1 MCGGTYLEIGGLDGI
16 SFSNSYLYNKGLNW
30 TGVLVEASPRNYE
43 QLIKNRPNEIA
54 NVHAGVCEK
63 KMNLH
68 WVETPSGIRATGG
81 FQEFAAP
88 SFQKQWWS
96 EEMIRNATVV
106 MCETLE
112 QILLEKVGSGFY
124 FDFFTLD
131 VEGAEYAVLQS
142 INFDLV
148 GFGVIVVEADTHNK
162 RKNMAVRTFLES
174 NGYIYLEENGR
185 SYWFVNKD
193 FWIIYK
199 EFIHA

>member
-1 MCGGTYLEIGGLDGI
+1 MRSSGCRWKNVAVFAAFAFAVLMMLHHLRNEYLGVGEGLMEIPTSTSKLLNRTIPVWKTAARACKARPVHLEAAWYKSQDGEDKELEKWFKDMCGGTYLEIGGLDGI

-88 SFQKQWWS
+88 SFQKQ
-96 EEMIRNATVV
+96 
-106 MCETLE
+106 
-112 QILLEKVGSGFY
+112 
-124 FDFFTLD
+124 
-131 VEGAEYAVLQS
+131 
-142 INFDLV
+142 
-148 GFGVIVVEADTHNK
+148 
-162 RKNMAVRTFLES
+162 
-174 NGYIYLEENGR
+174 
-185 SYWFVNKD
+185 
-193 FWIIYK
+193 
-199 EFIHA
+199 

>member
-1 MCGGTYLEIGGLDGI
+1 
-16 SFSNSYLYNKGLNW
+16 
-30 TGVLVEASPRNYE
+30 
-43 QLIKNRPNEIA
+43 
-54 NVHAGVCEK
+54 
-63 KMNLH
+63 
-68 WVETPSGIRATGG
+68 
-81 FQEFAAP
+81 
-88 SFQKQWWS
+88 
-96 EEMIRNATVV
+96 MIRNATVV

-174 NGYIYLEENGR
+174 NGYILSQATR
-185 SYWFVNKD
+185 RK
-193 FWIIYK
+193 
-199 EFIHA
+199 